1 MTSLDGFMPR
11 WQFRERHSI
20 RIAAPPEAIFDAIRR
35 VTAREIFLFRTLT
48 FIRRLGRSAPESIL
62 NAPPDEPILE
72 VATRT
77 GFRYLAN
84 QPPRE
89 IVVGIDIAPEIFAAM
104 NFLID
109 GSLLSTETRIVARTA
124 KARRVFAAYWF
135 VIRLGSG
142 LIRRMWLR
150 AIRKRA
156 ELSSA
161 P

>member
-1 MTSLDGFMPR
+1 MTSLERLMPQ

-20 RIAAPPEAIFDAIRR
+20 RVAASPEVIFEAIRR
-35 VTAREIFLFRTLT
+35 VTPREIFLFRTLT
-48 FIRRLGRSAPESIL
+48 FIRHPVRGGRESIL
-62 NAPPDEPILE
+62 NAPPDEPILD

-84 QPPRE
+84 EPPRE
-89 IVVGIDIAPEIFAAM
+89 IVIGLDISPEVFAAM

-109 GSLLSTETRIVARTA
+109 GSLLSTETRVFAGTA
-124 KARRVFAAYWF
+124 KARRIFAVYWF

-156 ELSSA
+156 EL
-161 P
+161 